1 MLDEYT
7 KKTKQNDE
15 DCQKFLGF
23 KDKKNEKEIKTNIEK
38 CYENIINN
46 YLNDKISKCEIKK
59 ENIKSLIDFIKKIIN
74 NLSPSFRYLKDSMNI
89 NDYIKV
95 KIIKYKDF
103 SLSKV
108 VAGFAM
114 TKNVCSKKMREKQE
128 NPKILLLDLDLNEHK
143 TKEPLKINN
152 EESKQSFQVE
162 DIKKKIELLEVNVI
176 LLNKGIGNLL
186 LETLLKNTKLII
198 IINVKSSSLRK
209 IARCTKGEVIYS
221 LNKFLE
227 LDVGK
232 TNSEK
237 NTTKLSS
244 NIFGTCQSFQIT
256 NISNFQKKETKNKK
270 YIIDDFLSYNSP
282 NFGNI
287 ILSKNNKLMT
297 FDGCN
302 NILFQTLLLSGP
314 DRAPLNRI
322 KILLK
327 NEIFST
333 TREYFLQK
341 KVLYFLF
348 CSIPPFIQ
356 EKKSL
361 ITITKNKENKE
372 KEEQKDVI
380 SNNIDISRGISNDIK
395 IKRNIDNIEKELI
408 QMNVTNIL
416 NKDIKNKITSGEITN
431 KINIERK
438 PSETVD
444 NEKTEISNNIFL
456 IEKNININNENKI
469 NQNNIDKL
477 NKIFNNIKINTKDI
491 LNDKRNSSNVFVS
504 EKDSYNSYSNHS
516 NINNDSS
523 KTLFEKNKE
532 KNFTKNDIA
541 LQKNLSDNNEEKKRE
556 LIKQM
561 QNIDLSS
568 ITVKKNGS
576 AFTQNKTDISKYISN
591 KLICKIDRRV
601 EKRKTEIKKDTSK
614 SLFLGDLNLH
624 ETKDTLE
631 NEEHLS
637 YQFGFD
643 ISPIITNKSSINF
656 IRLTMC
662 KGESKISLSN
672 NISNSENSFENKNKN
687 LLNNNSLNENAILK
701 SLNFIC
707 DEMEVVNLVYYKS
720 KYKEGDKVLSKII
733 IDNISDIDKPL
744 EKIITD
750 NIPESKKNLSEVIN
764 NIIEEKDKFLSKI
777 IIETIT
783 ERNNIFSYEII
794 AEKVKNISS
803 KIIDLIP
810 EEKNKNLIKTIIDL
824 IAEKDKILGKIII
837 DTIIGKDKILI
848 DDIDEKEKLFGKKI
862 IENLEEKNKY
872 FCKKIIDKKFLDKIM
887 EKDKKIGKMILDMIT
902 EKDKPLGKMIIDM
915 TAEKDNKCNK
925 CKSNINNHF
934 YYLYNSN
941 FSRIKIEF
949 LSNSDSNL
957 EKVINYIN
965 IENPNFKENFGQS
978 LPNEI
983 IDYNID
989 IFSYG
994 FCKKCK
1000 EIVTPLIK
1008 MPKDLF
1014 NYSAA
1019 KFFKHFFN
1027 NDICNRDDL
1036 KDFNISN
1043 SIKDIK
1049 CNHSSFHDIN
1059 RIFIT
1064 KHGALKFQYENLR
1077 KYDLISVQKTS
1088 DLKIE
1093 DNNTK
1098 EINVIEIINLIKDNL
1113 KSELEELR
1121 NMYDIS
1127 QNLNLSFI
1135 NISILQEKINLIKIL
1150 IDLIVSIV
1158 DYLKEDG
1165 KNSSLNYSSKS
1176 IKSIVNISSITYKS
1190 DIDNT
1195 SYNLKDLE
1203 VFDKKKKISQ
1213 IKGKNLSNE
1222 GSSENGEEIL
1232 KKDISKSPNS
1242 EKEKLF
1248 ISSVN
1253 HLLSIN
1259 YEDLLKNEE
1268 TKKSGNSIKYESYFK
1283 KIEIRQKIYFKIAQI
1298 KVLYNK
1304 IRNIINIL
1312 KIILSLEIII
1322 KEEEKKVLKKN
1333 NIIINENLSEVI
1345 KNNNPIKEEEKNEV
1359 LAKDSIKSKTPKIGP
1374 KIADKIISNNK
1385 IENDGKG
1392 IYGHLDLE
1400 GNNSLIGDID
1410 RKSTNLNYNNI
1421 NSIYNNNDNTN
1432 NTMNEK
1438 KKSLFNKDCPF
1449 QKDPRKAIYK
1459 SNSENFLA
1467 GLDVKEEKH
1476 INDVN
1481 KEQNINNEIK
1491 EEKKQTDIKMNPEKN
1506 EINKENIEDEEKIE
1520 LAPEMLIKSL
1530 IDKYV
1535 TIFKEQE
1542 KNENIEFNKE
1552 YSKLLNIIYFCDD
1565 QTKDFP
1571 SLIKENDLSS
1581 IVSYAISSSQYE
1593 KFMKEKTNLLG
1604 IKRNLETIL
1613 PKLNLTESIKKD
1625 NNLEKNDNENKT
1637 DDEAVS
1643 INKEDQF
1650 LYNTLLLFDSSNFNY
1665 ILEQSLDSN
1674 SSQLSKKK
1682 NININRML
1690 EAEILCKDTEHFI
1703 IKINSLNE
1711 KKFEAK
1717 SNPSRKMTIS
1727 SRQTIGNQ
1735 SPIFSP
1741 PQSNS
1746 SKTYEKIYEK
1756 TIESEIEQIEQKISK
1771 FYTDVNK
1778 MKEDIKN
1785 INKLNKLEN
1794 ISKQL
1799 NIDNN
1804 PNLLNNMNPEELFP
1818 QNNNSSNGNF
1828 KKKREILV
1836 NFCNSFNNS
1845 KLKKEVTQEF
1855 AKKPNSKEN
1864 VINFIEKIGKLYFK
1878 EDLLAQS
1885 EIEVIIYYPRQFEAL
1900 RIAYCCTYE
1909 DLINS
1914 ITRSREWTDVSGGK
1928 SKASF
1933 YKTNDEKYL
1942 FKSINKNEFNMFLE
1956 IAFYYFQ
1963 HIDEYL
1969 FHKMPSVLMKILGV
1983 YKIKIKKTD
1992 KGQTKVEYFFL
2003 MMMENLNYG
2012 LNAEK
2017 EKIKTYDLKGS
2028 SINRY
2033 IKKKEKKEKNNI
2045 VLLDT
2050 NFKKDFNN
2058 EPIPLKKDLYGL
2070 LLVSV
2075 YNDTL
2080 FLSKMGIVDYSLL
2093 LYINNINDNNKDN
2106 MSHSLIRVGIIDYI
2120 RKYTW
2125 DKKIEHF
2132 VKTIINGFNSPTI
2145 INPNDYKERFISA
2158 IKSYFIGI

>member
-7 KKTKQNDE
+7 RKTKQNEE
-15 DCQKFLGF
+15 DCNKFLGF
-23 KDKKNEKEIKTNIEK
+23 KDKKKEKDINRNIENV
-38 CYENIINN
+38 YENIINN
-46 YLNDKISKCEIKK
+46 YLTDKISKCEIRK
-59 ENIKSLIDFIKKIIN
+59 ENIKPLVDYIIKIIN
-74 NLSPSFRYLKDSMNI
+74 TLSPTFRYLKDSMNI

-108 VAGFAM
+108 VAGFVM

-143 TKEPLKINN
+143 TKEPLKTNN
-152 EESKQSFQVE
+152 EVSKESFQIE
-162 DIKKKIELLEVNVI
+162 DFKKKIELLDISVI

-186 LETLLKNTKLII
+186 LETLLKNSKLII
-198 IINVKSSSLRK
+198 IVNVKSSSLRK
-209 IARCTKGEVIYS
+209 IARCTKGQVIYS

-227 LDVGK
+227 FDVK
-232 TNSEK
+232 CNSEK
-237 NTTKLSS
+237 NVAKLSS
-244 NIFGTCQSFQIT
+244 NIFGMCQSFQIT
-256 NISNFQKKETKNKK
+256 NISNFEKKEIKNRKC
-270 YIIDDFLSYNSP
+270 IIEDFSLYNNP
-282 NFGNI
+282 DFGNI

-297 FDGCN
+297 FDGCSP
-302 NILFQTLLLSGP
+302 ILFQTLILSGP
-314 DRAPLNRI
+314 DRAPLNQI
-322 KILLK
+322 KVLLK

-333 TREYFLQK
+333 AHEYYLQK
-341 KVLYFLF
+341 NVLYFLF
-348 CSIPPFIQ
+348 CSIPPIIK
-356 EKKSL
+356 EKKTS
-361 ITITKNKENKE
+361 INEEYKKNENNKIANFE
-372 KEEQKDVI
+372 
-380 SNNIDISRGISNDIK
+380 ISRGISNDIK
-395 IKRNIDNIEKELI
+395 IKRNTENIKELI
-408 QMNVTNIL
+408 MNPNNL
-416 NKDIKNKITSGEITN
+416 YLSKDIKNKIISEEIDN
-431 KINIERK
+431 KIKLERK
-438 PSETVD
+438 
-444 NEKTEISNNIFL
+444 ISNNVEIENKNINNISL
-456 IEKNININNENKI
+456 IEKNLNISNDSQLNKDQI
-469 NQNNIDKL
+469 EQL
-477 NKIFNNIKINTKDI
+477 NKIINNMQINKNDL
-491 LNDKRNSSNVFVS
+491 LNNKRNSSNIIIS
-504 EKDSYNSYSNHS
+504 EKDSYNSYSNTS
-516 NINNDSS
+516 NINNESS
-523 KTLFEKNKE
+523 KALFEKNKE
-532 KNFTKNDIA
+532 KIKINLNLNNIKLHKNSSENNENKTLQLIEKMLNNKND
-541 LQKNLSDNNEEKKRE
+541 LNLSLGKTSSEWNKNKSNIPKKTSNK
-556 LIKQM
+556 I
-561 QNIDLSS
+561 IS
-568 ITVKKNGS
+568 KKNKEFDG
-576 AFTQNKTDISKYISN
+576 I
-591 KLICKIDRRV
+591 
-601 EKRKTEIKKDTSK
+601 IKGTSK
-614 SLFLGDLNLH
+614 SVLLNDL
-624 ETKDTLE
+624 ETIFNDEMQNGE
-631 NEEHLS
+631 NSS
-637 YQFGFD
+637 YKFGFD

-662 KGESKISLSN
+662 KGDSQLNNIN

-687 LLNNNSLNENAILK
+687 SPNINSLTENAVLK

-707 DEMEVVNLVYYKS
+707 EEMEIVNLVYYKS
-720 KYKEGDKVLSKII
+720 KYREGDKSLAKLV
-733 IDNISDIDKPL
+733 IDNISEIDKPL
-744 EKIITD
+744 EKIIRD
-750 NIPESKKNLSEVIN
+750 NLCEKNKYLSEMIN
-764 NIIEEKDKFLSKI
+764 NLIEEKDKFLSKMI
-777 IIETIT
+777 IDILT
-783 ERNNIFSYEII
+783 ERNNCINYDII
-794 AEKVKNISS
+794 SERVKYLSS
-803 KIIDLIP
+803 KIIDVIVD
-810 EEKNKNLIKTIIDL
+810 EEVKNSLKNIFDV
-824 IAEKDKILGKIII
+824 IAEKDKILGKTII
-837 DTIIGKDKILI
+837 DTIEGKDKILI
-848 DDIDEKEKLFGKKI
+848 DDIDEKEKIFGRKI
-862 IENLEEKNKY
+862 IENLEKKKSKNLCKKLLD
-872 FCKKIIDKKFLDKIM
+872 KKIIDKIT
-887 EKDKKIGKMILDMIT
+887 EKDKKIGKMILDIIT

-925 CKSNINNHF
+925 CKSIMNNHF
-934 YYLYNSN
+934 YFLYNSN

-949 LSNSDSNL
+949 LSNSDINL
-957 EKVINYIN
+957 EKAINYIN
-965 IENPNFKENFGQS
+965 IENANFKNNFGQTGQNQ
-978 LPNEI
+978 L
-983 IDYNID
+983 IDYNVD

-1000 EIVTPLIK
+1000 EIVTPLTK
-1008 MPKDLF
+1008 MPKDLY

-1027 NDICNRDDL
+1027 NEILNRDDL
-1036 KDFNISN
+1036 KEFNLSS
-1043 SIKDIK
+1043 SIGEKK

-1064 KHGALKFQYENLR
+1064 KYGALKFQYENLR
-1077 KYDLISVQKTS
+1077 KYDLISIQNTS
-1088 DLKIE
+1088 DKKIVE
-1093 DNNTK
+1093 NFQK
-1098 EINVIEIINLIKDNL
+1098 EINVIEIINIIKENL
-1113 KSELEELR
+1113 KQECDEIKNMLE
-1121 NMYDIS
+1121 IS
-1127 QNLNLSFI
+1127 QNNNLTIMPNF
-1135 NISILQEKINLIKIL
+1135 QEKTNIIKI
-1150 IDLIVSIV
+1150 INDLI
-1158 DYLKEDG
+1158 DYLKDDSREDSING
-1165 KNSSLNYSSKS
+1165 SSKS
-1176 IKSIVNISSITYKS
+1176 IKSILNNTNLGNKS
-1190 DIDNT
+1190 DIENNN
-1195 SYNLKDLE
+1195 SLKE
-1203 VFDKKKKISQ
+1203 KESVDKKKKVSQ
-1213 IKGKNLSNE
+1213 IKCQTISNE
-1222 GSSENGEEIL
+1222 GSSETWEEIRKMNNL
-1232 KKDISKSPNS
+1232 SKSPS
-1242 EKEKLF
+1242 EVDKKF
-1248 ISSVN
+1248 INSVN

-1259 YEDLLKNEE
+1259 YEDLIKNEE
-1268 TKKSGNSIKYESYFK
+1268 ANKSGLSIKFESYFK
-1283 KIEIRQKIYFKIAQI
+1283 RIDIKQKIYFKIAQI

-1304 IRNIINIL
+1304 IRTIINIL
-1312 KIILSLEIII
+1312 KIIMSLELIL
-1322 KEEEKKVLKKN
+1322 KDEEKKYKLNSKKN
-1333 NIIINENLSEVI
+1333 NNIINEINAEET
-1345 KNNNPIKEEEKNEV
+1345 KNNNNNKEGEEEKNDTSEI
-1359 LAKDSIKSKTPKIGP
+1359 DSIKSKTPKIKP
-1374 KIADKIISNNK
+1374 KVVDKIIANNNP
-1385 IENDGKG
+1385 ENDPRG
-1392 IYGHLDLE
+1392 IFGHLDLE
-1400 GNNSLIGDID
+1400 NNYSNNDNID
-1410 RKSTNLNYNNI
+1410 RKSTNVNLNNNAI
-1421 NSIYNNNDNTN
+1421 NVIYNNN
-1432 NTMNEK
+1432 NENSEVKIK
-1438 KKSLFNKDCPF
+1438 KKKNSLETEDCPF
-1449 QKDPRKAIYK
+1449 PRNPKTIYK
-1459 SNSENFLA
+1459 SEDFLA
-1467 GLDVKEEKH
+1467 ELEKKVERNQ
-1476 INDVN
+1476 NDIIN

-1491 EEKKQTDIKMNPEKN
+1491 EEKNVTDAKINLDKN
-1506 EINKENIEDEEKIE
+1506 EINKENIEEEKIE
-1520 LAPEMLIKSL
+1520 LSPDMLIKLL

-1535 TIFKEQE
+1535 NIFKETE
-1542 KNENIEFNKE
+1542 KYEKIESNVE
-1552 YSKLLNIIYFCDD
+1552 YSKLLKAINFCDQ

-1571 SLIKENDLSS
+1571 SLIKETDLSS
-1581 IVSYAISSSQYE
+1581 IVSYAISSFQYG

-1604 IKRNLETIL
+1604 IKRNLETL
-1613 PKLNLTESIKKD
+1613 PNLNLTQNSKKEII
-1625 NNLEKNDNENKT
+1625 NLEKTESESKT
-1637 DDEAVS
+1637 DEETS
-1643 INKEDQF
+1643 YINKEDQF

-1942 FKSINKNEFNMFLE
+1942 FKSINKNEFTMFLE

-1983 YKIKIKKTD
+1983 YKIKIKKID
-1992 KGQTKVEYFFL
+1992 QGETKVEYFYL

-2012 LNAEK
+2012 INGEK
-2017 EKIKTYDLKGS
+2017 KKIKTYDLKGS
-2028 SINRY
+2028 TINRY
-2033 IKKKEKKEKNNI
+2033 IQKKEKKEKNNL

-2080 FLSKMGIVDYSLL
+2080 FLSKMGNVDYSLL
-2093 LYINNINDNNKDN
+2093 LYINDTNENNKDN
-2106 MSHSLIRVGIIDYI
+2106 AGHSLIRVGIIDYI

-2145 INPNDYKERFISA
+2145 INPSDYKERFFSA